1 MTSDELKSI
10 MNEAI
15 AILEDN
21 KKIVTPEIIVEIEAL
36 LQAIKQLDNPSVDKA
51 IVVVEIILSHEKRLI
66 NSNLTEKIVKFLT
79 NLQQRP
85 LIMKL
90 IAALL

>member
-1 MTSDELKSI
+1 MTTDELKSI

-15 AILEDN
+15 SILEDN
-21 KKIVTPEIIVEIEAL
+21 KKIVTPEVIVELEKLI
-36 LQAIKQLDNPSVDKA
+36 QVIKQLDNPTADKA
-51 IVVVEIILSHEKRLI
+51 IVVVEIILSHEKRLV
-66 NSNLTEKIVKFLT
+66 NSNLTEKIVSFLT